1 MIWRVESD
9 LVAMVRKRGLETF
22 EFLCVYSVFVQVVP
36 INSCLYEEW
45 VFIFIGSI
53 RRDHYYTFTF
63 VSYQGSHYC

>member
-53 RRDHYYTFTF
+53 RRDHYYTFTV